1 MFEKASIMT
10 NILFLNFLL
19 VAYLFSPA
27 ASFGLNAESSS
38 LHGRIGTTS
47 ALNLQS
53 QPSTEIAATS
63 SSTNNRR
70 KMLATMFAIAATDV
84 VRLPALAAE
93 PKKRESL
100 RAKKI
105 TPTKEPALG
114 KILGT
119 EKGGQVLPKD
129 NTLNPDVLTTLKV
142 CIGLLFGPSSSI
154 ILCDYPCLAPTRALI
169 CNVVYVFL
177 LMHTHQQYFLLGYTT
192 EIHLGTNKLKQYQQ
206 QAPRVGGSHAIRT
219 SRDLKK

>member
-1 MFEKASIMT
+1 MT

-19 VAYLFSPA
+19 VAYLVSPV
-27 ASFGLNAESSS
+27 ASFGLNAAESS
-38 LHGRIGTTS
+38 LNGRIGTTS
-47 ALNLQS
+47 ALDLQS
-53 QPSTEIAATS
+53 LPSTEIAATS

-70 KMLATMFAIAATDV
+70 KMLATMFAIAATDI
-84 VRLPALAAE
+84 VRQPALAAE

-142 CIGLLFGPSSSI
+142 CICIFFGVSSSI
-154 ILCDYPCLAPTRALI
+154 IVCDYPCLAPSRALI
-169 CNVVYVFL
+169 CNDAYFCFL
-177 LMHTHQQYFLLGYTT
+177 LTHAHHHSLLGDTT
-192 EIHLGTNKLKQYQQ
+192 EIHLGTNKSKQYQQ
-206 QAPRVGGSHAIRT
+206 
-219 SRDLKK
+219 

>member
-1 MFEKASIMT
+1 MNVSQSATMFEKASIMT

-19 VAYLFSPA
+19 VAYLFSPV
-27 ASFGLNAESSS
+27 ASFGLNTESS
-38 LHGRIGTTS
+38 LNGRIGTTS
-47 ALNLQS
+47 ALDLQS
-53 QPSTEIAATS
+53 QPSTATS

-142 CIGLLFGPSSSI
+142 CVGLLFGP
-154 ILCDYPCLAPTRALI
+154 
-169 CNVVYVFL
+169 
-177 LMHTHQQYFLLGYTT
+177 
-192 EIHLGTNKLKQYQQ
+192 
-206 QAPRVGGSHAIRT
+206 
-219 SRDLKK
+219 